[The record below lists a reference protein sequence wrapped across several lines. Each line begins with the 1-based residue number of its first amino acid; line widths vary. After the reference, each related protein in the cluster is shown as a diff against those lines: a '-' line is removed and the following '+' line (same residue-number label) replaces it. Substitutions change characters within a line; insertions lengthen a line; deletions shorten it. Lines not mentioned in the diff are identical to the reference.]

1 MAPGTLALIMAEACV
16 DHAGVAATTNGE
28 AREDGT
34 DDPVSSPVCP
44 APATP
49 GHQLKRTP
57 EEMAVLAAV
66 SPDPAVRALQQRL
79 WKIADA
85 LASSDADDFEAPR
98 LRIGLRPADFT

>member
-1 MAPGTLALIMAEACV
+1 MLEQAEIQ
-16 DHAGVAATTNGE
+16 HYGSLTEGNGGL
-28 AREDGT
+28 REDGT

-57 EEMAVLAAV
+57 EEMAVPAAV